1 MTIDYDRIT
10 RKQAQHIVKLLDANY
25 RAEIMARLGGLP
37 PADLGATYYQDAIA
51 LLDEVREYVFGSS
64 DMVECGLAWGLLE
77 PHVSKKKRRKK
88 KKKKKK
94 KRRRV

>member
-10 RKQAQHIVKLLDANY
+10 RKQAQHIVKLLDENF
-25 RAEIMARLGGLP
+25 REEIMARLAPLHP
-37 PADLGATYYQDAIA
+37 PQYANHYEVAIMK
-51 LLDEVREYVFGSS
+51 LDEVREYVFGSS
-64 DMVECGLAWGLLE
+64 DMVECGLEWGLLQ
-77 PHVSKKKRRKK
+77 PTVSKKKRRKK